1 MSLIGALNIGKSAL
15 ATQQASIQ
23 VTGNNIANAGN
34 ADYTRQTGSLTPTTS
49 QQLRPGIFL
58 GTGVDLSSVSR
69 QIDEALTGRLRGS
82 VSDQSAAD
90 TLEQWLGR
98 IESTFN
104 ELSDGDLS
112 TQMSTFLNSW
122 SDLANNP
129 QDGGLRQVVIQGGQ
143 SLSNAFGNLNRQ
155 LVSMEGDVDTRM
167 EALATQADQLASQ
180 VADLNG
186 QIVRAEGG
194 AAGQANGLRDQRD
207 AVLKRLSDLAGIK
220 TVPQANGLLDV
231 YVGGE
236 PLVTGTSSRGIYL
249 DRKSVGGEL
258 VSTLRIK
265 ADNAT
270 IRADGGQLGALSA
283 VRNEHLG
290 TVIERVDK
298 LAGTVIF
305 ELNRLHSSG
314 QGLEGF
320 STLTAGNAVN
330 DATVALNDAKGGL
343 AFTATTGSFVVHVTQ
358 KATGLSTSTLV
369 QVDLDGLNGDDTTLA
384 TLAVQLD
391 GIAGMSASVA
401 GGKLRLRADGQNVE
415 IGFSQDT
422 SGTLAALG
430 INSFFSGHNASDMA
444 VDTAVAGNPNLLAAA
459 KNGNAGDNQT
469 ARAIADLEQNAIKG
483 LNGQTLK
490 AGYQS
495 MVNAVAVD
503 ADTAKKNAEATKV
516 VADTLSSQREAL
528 SGVSLDEEAMNLMRQ
543 QRAFQAAARLVSA
556 VDEMMKTIMQM
567 V

>member
-343 AFTATTGSFVVHVTQ
+343 AFTPTTGSFVVHVTQ

-401 GGKLRLRADGQNVE
+401 GGKLRLQADGQNVE